1 MAVAVVISLVTAFGL
16 AAICITVKEASLFN

>member
-1 MAVAVVISLVTAFGL
+1 MTVAAVMSLVTAFGL